1 MKKEKT
7 TVNGRASGLVKA
19 LYVIA
24 AILMLVWVY
33 MIIVNIMYINNYT
46 ATYGISVSDMMMDSV
61 QYVVTGSIS
70 YFIYGVLV
78 FCAGKII
85 RLLQRGGRE
94 EASEAGGLQA
104 SVGIGFA
111 EAIQDGEVSASGEPN
126 AAEEA
131 GKGNNDEEA
140 CETGEIPDA
149 AADEKDGRAVQAQA
163 GDIPESEDAVEETE
177 VIEDEDKK

>member
-7 TVNGRASGLVKA
+7 TANGRASGLVKA

-85 RLLQRGGRE
+85 RLLQSGRE
-94 EASEAGGLQA
+94 EASEAGSLQA
-104 SVGIGFA
+104 SAGIGFA

-131 GKGNNDEEA
+131 GNGNNDEAA
-140 CETGEIPDA
+140 CEAGEIPDA
-149 AADEKDGRAVQAQA
+149 AADEKDGRAVQAEA